1 MAFKMILLVRRK
13 AGLTPEQFRKGYE
26 NSHSRIGVRLYGHLW
41 TEYRRNYLGRG
52 ANFNQTRA
60 CGSSGPDEIGF
71 DAVSEFIVRDEAAW
85 EEMQRISAANQELI
99 QEDEARW
106 FDQVH
111 SYIVPCETIEEDLS
125 LCHKDSAV

>member
-13 AGLTPEQFRKGYE
+13 AGLTSEEFREGYE

-41 TEYRRNYLGRG
+41 TEYRRNYLKPG

-60 CGSSGPDEIGF
+60 GGSSGPDEIGF

-85 EEMQRISAANQELI
+85 AEMMRISAANQELI

-125 LCHKDSAV
+125 RCSKETEG